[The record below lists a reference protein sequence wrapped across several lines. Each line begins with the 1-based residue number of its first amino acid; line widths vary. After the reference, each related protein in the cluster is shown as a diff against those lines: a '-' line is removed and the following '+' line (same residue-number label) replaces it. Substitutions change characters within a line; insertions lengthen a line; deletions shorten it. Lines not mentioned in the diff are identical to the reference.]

1 MAAVWFYAKGVPSG
15 VKVKIESLRKNVNRI
30 IPKSSP
36 DSVKDSAHS
45 REKKIIPVIQN
56 SEAPTSNPDT
66 TKTEE

>member
-15 VKVKIESLRKNVNRI
+15 VKVKIESLRKNMNRF

-36 DSVKDSAHS
+36 DSVKDSAHN
-45 REKKIIPVIQN
+45 REKRTIHVKQN

-66 TKTEE
+66 TKTED